1 MLCSVS
7 QCDCKCR
14 ALEAL
19 TNYKWSLP
27 TLFSF
32 TSLQTPLHFSN
43 NPRLFIKQ
51 ISSGDE
57 PKKLRLIYFNRAA
70 SISINKCFSNTVQKV
85 KGMHISF
92 SCDYFV
98 CSWKEKN
105 HWANSSD
112 FSQIIS
118 RMLLPFFL
126 NDPDYFFFP
135 VLKHA
140 DPFSL
145 NGGSAQRNQHW
156 RQVFFYSSV
165 AELLKLSGLVLC
177 LIILPLHLH
186 YKIMWN
192 RWPIFP
198 LQYKQRI
205 VVVYRNSFYTVLLV
219 LFS

>member
-1 MLCSVS
+1 MSQRNYDSFISTELPPFPLINVFLILSKRWKVCTYHFHVTILCVAERKRTIGPI
-7 QCDCKCR
+7 QV
-14 ALEAL
+14 
-19 TNYKWSLP
+19 
-27 TLFSF
+27 
-32 TSLQTPLHFSN
+32 TSAKLYPECFCPSSWTTQT
-43 NPRLFIKQ
+43 I
-51 ISSGDE
+51 
-57 PKKLRLIYFNRAA
+57 
-70 SISINKCFSNTVQKV
+70 
-85 KGMHISF
+85 
-92 SCDYFV
+92 
-98 CSWKEKN
+98 
-105 HWANSSD
+105 
-112 FSQIIS
+112 
-118 RMLLPFFL
+118 
-126 NDPDYFFFP
+126 FFFP

-165 AELLKLSGLVLC
+165 AELLKLSGLVLR

-192 RWPIFP
+192 MWLIFP

>member
-92 SCDYFV
+92 SCDYSV

-105 HWANSSD
+105 QWANSSD

-156 RQVFFYSSV
+156 RQVFFLQLSSRASEAFWTGSV
-165 AELLKLSGLVLC
+165 SNHFTLTSA
-177 LIILPLHLH
+177 
-186 YKIMWN
+186 
-192 RWPIFP
+192 
-198 LQYKQRI
+198 LQNN
-205 VVVYRNSFYTVLLV
+205 VE
-219 LFS
+219 